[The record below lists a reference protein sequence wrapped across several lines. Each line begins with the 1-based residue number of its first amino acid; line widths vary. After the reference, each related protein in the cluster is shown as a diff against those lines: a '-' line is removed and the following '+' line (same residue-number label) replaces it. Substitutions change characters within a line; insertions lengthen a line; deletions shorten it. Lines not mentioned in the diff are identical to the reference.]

1 MNSRAHLFEPGE
13 KVMYPQ
19 FGLGT
24 IAGVTSK
31 EVNGSD
37 LSFYRLE
44 FPLKQMEILV
54 PVKRASENGLRR
66 VMTTTEVKQ
75 VLEYLSCAPPSAKP
89 QQWHRWRKKTL
100 EQLKSGDPLE
110 IAKIFC
116 YLHSL
121 EGKKGLSFTERKILL
136 QVERMLVSEIAV
148 AKQISEDEAEHILAG
163 RKKSAASNG
172 RARSNGRAHA
182 ASNGNGNGHAAANGS
197 ARSANGRASANGR
210 SNGTARASANGR
222 ASSNGNGSARARANG
237 SGRVSANGSSRA
249 RSAGGNRRVL
259 ASRSHARAN
268 GKAAAH

>member
-1 MNSRAHLFEPGE
+1 MDSSAQLFEPGE

-24 IAGVTSK
+24 IAGVTK
-31 EVNGSD
+31 KQVNGTN

-66 VMTTTEVKQ
+66 VMTTEEVEQ
-75 VLEYLSCAPPSAKP
+75 VLDYLSCAPPPAKP
-89 QQWHRWRKKTL
+89 QQWHRWRKRTL

-116 YLHSL
+116 YLHCL

-148 AKQISEDEAEHILAG
+148 AKQISEDDVEA
-163 RKKSAASNG
+163 
-172 RARSNGRAHA
+172 
-182 ASNGNGNGHAAANGS
+182 
-197 ARSANGRASANGR
+197 
-210 SNGTARASANGR
+210 
-222 ASSNGNGSARARANG
+222 
-237 SGRVSANGSSRA
+237 
-249 RSAGGNRRVL
+249 VL
-259 ASRSHARAN
+259 A
-268 GKAAAH
+268 

>member
-1 MNSRAHLFEPGE
+1 MDSSAQLFEPGE

-24 IAGVTSK
+24 IAGVTKK
-31 EVNGSD
+31 EVNGAD

-66 VMTTTEVKQ
+66 VMTTKEVAA

-148 AKQISEDEAEHILAG
+148 AKQIPEEEAESIIAGSKLAAP
-163 RKKSAASNG
+163 R
-172 RARSNGRAHA
+172 RR
-182 ASNGNGNGHAAANGS
+182 ANG
-197 ARSANGRASANGR
+197 
-210 SNGTARASANGR
+210 
-222 ASSNGNGSARARANG
+222 SSNGNGRAAAPTNGRAVLSNG
-237 SGRVSANGSSRA
+237 RGKSNGNGHLASSSRA
-249 RSAGGNRRVL
+249 RT
-259 ASRSHARAN
+259 N
-268 GKAAAH
+268 GSTRAAAHRNGRSVAASGRSNVRASAKASRH

>member
-1 MNSRAHLFEPGE
+1 MDSSAQLFEPGE

-24 IAGVTSK
+24 IAGVTRK
-31 EVNGSD
+31 EVNGAD

-66 VMTTTEVKQ
+66 VMTHLEVEQ

-148 AKQISEDEAEHILAG
+148 AKQITESEAEGIVAG
-163 RKKSAASNG
+163 KKLVKRVTPRANGTSRPNGTARANGAA
-172 RARSNGRAHA
+172 R
-182 ASNGNGNGHAAANGS
+182 ANGS
-197 ARSANGRASANGR
+197 ARTNGTVAKLGTRVSGHGRAAV
-210 SNGTARASANGR
+210 
-222 ASSNGNGSARARANG
+222 NGNNRAT
-237 SGRVSANGSSRA
+237 
-249 RSAGGNRRVL
+249 
-259 ASRSHARAN
+259 
-268 GKAAAH
+268 GKAHGH

>member
-1 MNSRAHLFEPGE
+1 MDSSAQLFEPGE

-24 IAGVTSK
+24 IAGVTK
-31 EVNGSD
+31 KQVNGSS

-66 VMTTTEVKQ
+66 VMTTSEVEQ

-148 AKQISEDEAEHILAG
+148 AKDIPEEEAEGIIAG
-163 RKKSAASNG
+163 RKTAASAAGQTRVNGNGRAPVNGNVNGRAPVNGNGRAPVGGNSSGRARVASASHSNG
-172 RARSNGRAHA
+172 RVAA
-182 ASNGNGNGHAAANGS
+182 ASH
-197 ARSANGRASANGR
+197 
-210 SNGTARASANGR
+210 
-222 ASSNGNGSARARANG
+222 
-237 SGRVSANGSSRA
+237 
-249 RSAGGNRRVL
+249 
-259 ASRSHARAN
+259 H
-268 GKAAAH
+268 H

>member
-1 MNSRAHLFEPGE
+1 MEISFALFEPGE

-24 IAGVTSK
+24 IAGVTEK
-31 EVNGSD
+31 QVNGTS

-66 VMTTTEVKQ
+66 VMSKKELKEV
-75 VLEYLSCAPPSAKP
+75 LGYLACATPSDKP

-116 YLHSL
+116 YLNSL

-136 QVERMLVSEIAV
+136 QVERMLVSEIAA
-148 AKQISEDEAEHILAG
+148 AKQVSEEAAEKIIATH
-163 RKKSAASNG
+163 RK
-172 RARSNGRAHA
+172 
-182 ASNGNGNGHAAANGS
+182 
-197 ARSANGRASANGR
+197 
-210 SNGTARASANGR
+210 TQ
-222 ASSNGNGSARARANG
+222 GNGSEAVSGNG
-237 SGRVSANGSSRA
+237 S
-249 RSAGGNRRVL
+249 
-259 ASRSHARAN
+259 
-268 GKAAAH
+268 

>member
-1 MNSRAHLFEPGE
+1 MDSSAQLFEPGE

-24 IAGVTSK
+24 IAGVTK
-31 EVNGSD
+31 KQVNGTN

-66 VMTTTEVKQ
+66 VMSSQEVQQ
-75 VLEYLSCAPPSAKP
+75 VLDYLSCAPPSAKP

-148 AKQISEDEAEHILAG
+148 AKQIPETEAEGIVAG
-163 RKKSAASNG
+163 RKKAAQANI
-172 RARSNGRAHA
+172 RASERVG
-182 ASNGNGNGHAAANGS
+182 ANG
-197 ARSANGRASANGR
+197 NGR
-210 SNGTARASANGR
+210 SNGNG
-222 ASSNGNGSARARANG
+222 RANG
-237 SGRVSANGSSRA
+237 SGPVNGSGRANGNGRSNGSAGLHARSPSRAHGSSRP
-249 RSAGGNRRVL
+249 RV
-259 ASRSHARAN
+259 ASSARAN
-268 GKAAAH
+268 GQGH